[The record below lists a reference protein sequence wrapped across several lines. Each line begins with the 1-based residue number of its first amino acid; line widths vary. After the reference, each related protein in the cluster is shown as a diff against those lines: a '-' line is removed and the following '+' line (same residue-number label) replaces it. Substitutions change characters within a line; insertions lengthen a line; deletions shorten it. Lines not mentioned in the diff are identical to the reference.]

1 VARINWVNPC
11 RGGFLILLLI
21 ITALPC
27 FAAAPKEVPP
37 TFPSYPSTE
46 AWRIRIDNAPDGP
59 IQVSTDQGENW
70 HLIGR
75 VITPATRTL
84 EGYLA
89 AGYAPISTVAAT
101 AVHGIRIRVGDTSTA
116 YPNLLNI
123 VPKEFAVTPNYY
135 GGHISGVSG
144 IYTDIPSG
152 ISLFR
157 ELAPYAGS
165 KVFLDTGSGALQP
178 LTSFYSPAINDILVI
193 VVRRPENPL
202 RQVVFENKTG
212 GDVTATYAD
221 GKTEVVTHV
230 AKPVLGVGR
239 FDGTSYTGVGAVN
252 TNHMCVITVS
262 TAPITTSNLLEGTG
276 PERRGGFQIEPAYHN
291 SQTEEAGAP
300 QILVVGPQH
309 AHEPSLEGTPPLFF
323 GYIDL
328 SYEPG
333 DLAHSWICDVQYAGS
348 DDWKPMPQII
358 GEQPDAFQKRHAT
371 AFRLRREKGVDDA
384 AWLEMRVTNDAGDY
398 LAARR
403 ALAKAGKE
411 EVARGM
417 LAVDTH
423 ATDPGI
429 SYIQL
434 YVDGE
439 FAGLTNSHPFSLD
452 WDTRQVPDGEH
463 LVEAR
468 EISASGTTISTI
480 RSLVWVD
487 NADKLQ

>member
-1 VARINWVNPC
+1 MA
-11 RGGFLILLLI
+11 LILLVLAFF
-21 ITALPC
+21 ALPC
-27 FAAAPKEVPP
+27 LAAVPNEVPP
-37 TFPSYPSTE
+37 TFPPYQSVE
-46 AWRIRIDNAPDGP
+46 AWRIRIDNAPEGP
-59 IQVSTDQGENW
+59 IQLSIDQGTTW

-84 EGYLA
+84 QGYLA
-89 AGYAPISTVAAT
+89 AGYAPVSTVAAT
-101 AVHGIRIRVGDTSTA
+101 AVHGIRIRIGDTSTA

-135 GGHISGVSG
+135 GGHIAGVSG

-152 ISLFR
+152 VSLFR

-165 KVFLDTGSGALQP
+165 KVYLENGSGGLAP
-178 LTSFYSPAINDILVI
+178 LTAFYSPAMNDLLVI
-193 VVRRPENPL
+193 VVRRPLNLL
-202 RQVVFENKTG
+202 RQVIFENKTG

-221 GKTEVVTHV
+221 GKSQVITHV

-262 TAPITTSNLLEGTG
+262 TAPISTSTLLEGTG

-300 QILVVGPQH
+300 QILVVGPPH
-309 AHEPSLEGTPPLFF
+309 AHEPSIEGTPPLFF

-328 SYEPG
+328 AYAPG

-348 DDWKPMPQII
+348 PDWKPMPKLI
-358 GEQPDAFQKRHAT
+358 GEQPYALQKRHVT
-371 AFRLRREKGVDDA
+371 AFRLRREKGVDDT
-384 AWLEMRVTNDAGDY
+384 AWLAMRMTNDSGDY
-398 LAARR
+398 AAARR
-403 ALAKAGKE
+403 VVAKAGKE
-411 EVARGM
+411 PVARGM
-417 LAVDTH
+417 MDVDAQ
-423 ATDPGI
+423 ATDPGT
-429 SYIQL
+429 SYVQL
-434 YVDGE
+434 YIDGQFE
-439 FAGLTNSHPFSLD
+439 GLTNTKPFSVD
-452 WDTRQVPDGEH
+452 WDTRDVADGEH

-468 EISASGTTISTI
+468 AVSSTGSILSTI

-487 NADKLQ
+487 NSRKLE